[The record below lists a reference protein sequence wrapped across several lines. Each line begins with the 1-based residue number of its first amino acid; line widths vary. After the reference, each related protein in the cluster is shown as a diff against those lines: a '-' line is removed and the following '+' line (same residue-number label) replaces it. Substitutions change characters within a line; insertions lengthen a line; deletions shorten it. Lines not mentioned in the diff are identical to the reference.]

1 MQTAQTAQP
10 SLLARDDTFFG
21 ICQGLGEDLG
31 ISPQLLRVAFA
42 LALFFNPIAA
52 VAGYALAGVVVLASR
67 LLVPNPRVMIA
78 DPEPV
83 DAAPEAE
90 PVQQQLPLA
99 A

>member
-31 ISPQLLRVAFA
+31 ISPQILRIAFA
-42 LALFFNPIAA
+42 LALFFNPVAA
-52 VAGYALAGVVVLASR
+52 IAGYALAGVVVLASR

-78 DPEPV
+78 DPEAV
-83 DAAPEAE
+83 ETAPEAE
-90 PVQQQLPLA
+90 PVQLQLPLA